1 MDSESGMSKSDSP
14 WEKPVG
20 GEDETRVG
28 GSGPSGSAPSIG
40 GLRLVRLLGSGGMGE
55 VWLAHDP
62 QLDRRVAVKTLRR
75 ELSHDPASKARFL
88 REARAVARLND
99 PNIIQIHQV
108 GEQDQALYLV
118 MEFVDGEA
126 LSTRLS
132 REGPLPLPLAVDIAR
147 QVACGLAHALANGV
161 IHRDIKPG
169 NILLDKSGRAKIA
182 DFGLAKLAEADS
194 QMTTSGTTL
203 GTPHYISPEAARG
216 CAVDFRADIYS
227 LGITFYHMLT
237 GTPPFMAPTPGAVLV
252 KQIQEPLPE
261 PAELRELA
269 GGAVMAVI
277 RRMAAKDPADRFASY
292 QELDAALQTLLPLD
306 SPAVPIRPA
315 KAGPAVGEIGGESAA
330 ARPKVHAGKSHDA
343 TDDNPQQAARATYN
357 SSNAHQPHRGARRS
371 GTIVALGAAILVVAG
386 VGISLLERKQ
396 AGPAVQSATQTPAP
410 VTPTPAPKETPFSA
424 TAERARAGGPG
435 TGRWPPRPRGTAQVA
450 EMREMVGERFDFEE
464 ARERIDRALADANL
478 QPRRREELERMRD
491 MVARFAEL
499 RAEVTRRAMKPGAKL
514 TLVDPEHGRLTM
526 TTADSTSF
534 VFRDVQGE
542 VVRKEWSDL
551 RPSEVMEMVQQLMG
565 PGEMTETV
573 NEFYDF
579 IQGGGL
585 ANRRR
590 RLVSPEQ
597 RVAAPPPAADSSQ
610 HAVTVPPPGPRVAA
624 PPRRPLQEPT
634 PSPVPPPR

>member
-1 MDSESGMSKSDSP
+1 MSKSDSP

-20 GEDETRVG
+20 GEDETRVL

-40 GLRLVRLLGSGGMGE
+40 GMRLVRLLGSGGMGE

-62 QLDRRVAVKTLRR
+62 QLDRQVAVKTLRR

-108 GEQDQALYLV
+108 GEQDEALYLV

-132 REGPLPLPLAVDIAR
+132 REGPLPLPVAVDIAR
-147 QVACGLAHALANGV
+147 QVARGLAHALANGV
-161 IHRDIKPG
+161 IHRDVKPG

-216 CAVDFRADIYS
+216 HAVDFRADIYS

-237 GTPPFMAPTPGAVLV
+237 GTPPFTAPTPGAVLV

-292 QELDAALQTLLPLD
+292 QELDAALQTLLPPD
-306 SPAVPIRPA
+306 SPAVLIRPA
-315 KAGPAVGEIGGESAA
+315 GAGPTIGEIGGESAA
-330 ARPKVHAGKSHDA
+330 TGPKVQAGKSHDP
-343 TDDNPQQAARATYN
+343 TDDDPQEAARATYDLPVTR
-357 SSNAHQPHRGARRS
+357 QPHRGARRS
-371 GTIVALGAAILVVAG
+371 GTIVALGAAVLVVAG
-386 VGISLLERKQ
+386 VGISLVERKQ
-396 AGPAVQSATQTPAP
+396 VAPAVQSATQTPVP
-410 VTPTPAPKETPFSA
+410 VTPSPMPPQSPVTA
-424 TAERARAGGPG
+424 TAENAGAGESD
-435 TGRWPPRPRGTAQVA
+435 TGRRLQRPRGTVPVA
-450 EMREMVGERFDFEE
+450 DMREMVGERFDFES
-464 ARERIDRALADANL
+464 ACERIDRALADANL
-478 QPRRREELERMRD
+478 QPRRREELQRMRD

-499 RAEVTRRAMKPGAKL
+499 RAEVTKRAMKPGAKL
-514 TLVDPEHGRLTM
+514 MLVDPEHGRLTM

-534 VFRDVQGE
+534 VFRDVRGE

-551 RPSEVMEMVQQLMG
+551 RPSEVMEIVQQLMG

-573 NEFYDF
+573 NELYDF
-579 IQGGGL
+579 MQGGGL
-585 ANRRR
+585 ANRQR

-597 RVAAPPPAADSSQ
+597 RVAAPPPATDSSQ
-610 HAVTVPPPGPRVAA
+610 RAVTVPPPGPRVAA
-624 PPRRPLQEPT
+624 PPRRPLPEPT
-634 PSPVPPPR
+634 PAPVLPPR